1 MIREAVLK
9 TIRQNN
15 GLAEVKTVIVAVS
28 GGCDSVALLHVMKCL
43 QACLGIDLHIAS
55 LNHGIR
61 GEAGQ
66 RDLDFVVELA
76 ERWCLPIT
84 TGRADV
90 PALMHEWGIG
100 IEEAARRARYNFLAE
115 VAQEQGSNCVAVG
128 HHLLDQAETILMHIL
143 RGSGTRGLR
152 GMQVVAQMPY
162 HPQIRLIRP
171 LLSVSRDEL
180 GAYCRRH
187 ALQFRSDDSNDDI
200 SYHRNFVRHEVISRL
215 KQLNP
220 DVLDA
225 FARLADSAGMDED
238 FIASQFESVVKPVV
252 RVTADSWRIGKE
264 TFSELHPALQRR
276 FIREAYRQLSD
287 GSSSLSHALT
297 QELIAGS
304 MTISVGG
311 RRDLGASVQLRID
324 YDDLYIE
331 RAGSH
336 LDTGSYRLIPSDT
349 DIRVGMDVPLEAYGI
364 KISFSSQPQSRTSG
378 FKLMLPVDAE
388 LRLRTRRKGERFK
401 PKGMGG
407 QSRKIK
413 DWMID
418 RKIPRAIRDRVPL
431 ICADDKIIAICLG
444 DTWHL
449 ADLSHVVSKDRS
461 TATLLLE

>member
-1 MIREAVLK
+1 M
-9 TIRQNN
+9 
-15 GLAEVKTVIVAVS
+15 
-28 GGCDSVALLHVMKCL
+28 
-43 QACLGIDLHIAS
+43 
-55 LNHGIR
+55 
-61 GEAGQ
+61 
-66 RDLDFVVELA
+66 
-76 ERWCLPIT
+76 
-84 TGRADV
+84 
-90 PALMHEWGIG
+90 
-100 IEEAARRARYNFLAE
+100 
-115 VAQEQGSNCVAVG
+115 
-128 HHLLDQAETILMHIL
+128 
-143 RGSGTRGLR
+143 
-152 GMQVVAQMPY
+152 
-162 HPQIRLIRP
+162 
-171 LLSVSRDEL
+171 
-180 GAYCRRH
+180 
-187 ALQFRSDDSNDDI
+187 
-200 SYHRNFVRHEVISRL
+200 
-215 KQLNP
+215 
-220 DVLDA
+220 
-225 FARLADSAGMDED
+225 
-238 FIASQFESVVKPVV
+238 

-349 DIRVGMDVPLEAYGI
+349 DIQVGMDVPLEAYGI
-364 KISFSSQPQSRTSG
+364 KISFSSQPKSRTSG
-378 FKLMLPVDAE
+378 FNLMLPVDAE